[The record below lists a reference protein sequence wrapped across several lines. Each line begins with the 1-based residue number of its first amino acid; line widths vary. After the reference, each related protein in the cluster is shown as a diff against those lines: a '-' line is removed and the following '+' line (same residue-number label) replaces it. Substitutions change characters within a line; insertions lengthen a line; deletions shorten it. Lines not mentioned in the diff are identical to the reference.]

1 MTGKRCVLP
10 REVSSAQE
18 SVVTTNDEKSAEAIV
33 GGNTEGLNGIQFMNF
48 RIVCQFHGTVC
59 GQVKDEGEGWE
70 LNERR
75 KGVNR
80 LWQLN

>member
-33 GGNTEGLNGIQFMNF
+33 DIDIEGL
-48 RIVCQFHGTVC
+48 
-59 GQVKDEGEGWE
+59 
-70 LNERR
+70 
-75 KGVNR
+75 KG
-80 LWQLN
+80 